1 VTPTQR
7 LALAAYS
14 AAWWLAAPLAAL
26 YLLWRS
32 IAQREYRHHWAER
45 FLGRGAAPPAGRP
58 RIWVHA
64 VSVGETRAAQPLIEQ
79 LARELPHA
87 SFVLT
92 HTTPTGRAVGRSIV
106 AALPGRVAQRY
117 LPYDLRF
124 AVARFLREV
133 RPAVGVIMETEVWPN
148 LLQATQR
155 AGVPVLL
162 ANARLSER
170 SAARGRRFA
179 ALLQPAAQ
187 GFERIAAQSEADR
200 ARIAGWTDR
209 PIVVA
214 GNLKFDL
221 AVDEARV
228 DAGRAL
234 RAGWGARP
242 VWLFASTRDGEEALV
257 LDAWL
262 RRRAA
267 AGPAQPIVLIVPRHP
282 QRFDEVARLVEDRGL
297 ACLRRSRGGWPASVA
312 PGAVLLGDSMGEMAL
327 YYAAAD
333 VALIGG
339 SLREFGAQNLIEAC
353 AVGTPV
359 VLGPS
364 TFNFAQAAAD
374 ALAAGAALQVR
385 DADEALAAMDA
396 LCADR
401 DRLAAMRAAA
411 LRFAGA
417 HRGATAR
424 VASMVR
430 EALPAAGGSGGR
442 RYDS

>member
-1 VTPTQR
+1 MTPKQR

-32 IAQREYRHHWAER
+32 LAQREYRRHWGER

-58 RIWVHA
+58 LIWVHA

-79 LARELPHA
+79 LARELPEA
-87 SFVLT
+87 SFLLT
-92 HTTPTGRAVGRSIV
+92 HTTPTGRAVGQSIV
-106 AALPGRVAQRY
+106 AALAGRVAQRY

-124 AVARFLREV
+124 AVARFLHET
-133 RPAVGVIMETEVWPN
+133 RPSVGVIMETEVWPN
-148 LLQATQR
+148 LLQATR
-155 AGVPVLL
+155 RSAVPMLL
-162 ANARLSER
+162 ANARLSEK

-179 ALLQPAAQ
+179 ALLEPAAEA
-187 GFERIAAQSEADR
+187 FDRIAAQSDADR
-200 ARIAGWTDR
+200 ARIARWYGR
-209 PIVVA
+209 PIDVT

-221 AVDEARV
+221 AVSGALV

-234 RAGWGARP
+234 RAGWGERP
-242 VWLFASTRDGEEALV
+242 LWLFASTRDGEEALL
-257 LDAWL
+257 LDAWM
-262 RRRAA
+262 RR
-267 AGPAQPIVLIVPRHP
+267 GGKFDSDPNLLIVPRHP
-282 QRFDEVARLVEDRGL
+282 QRFDEVAQLIEARGL
-297 ACLRRSRGGWPASVA
+297 ACLRRSRGVWPQSLPA
-312 PGAVLLGDSMGEMAL
+312 GTVLLGDTMGEMAL

-339 SLREFGAQNLIEAC
+339 SLRDFGAQNLIEAC

-374 ALAAGAALQVR
+374 ATAAGAALQVG

-396 LCADR
+396 LCR
-401 DRLAAMRAAA
+401 DPQRLRAMGEAA
-411 LRFAGA
+411 LGFASA

-424 VASMVR
+424 VANLAR
-430 EALPAAGGSGGR
+430 ELLPA
-442 RYDS
+442 